1 LPITLPIFIE
11 LVFGT
16 RERIK
21 QAQLRL
27 GREQR
32 LVIVRPVKIDEV
44 VAELFQDRQC
54 RWRTVDELTR
64 AAGNREA
71 ALDDQVIF
79 TRLDPSL
86 DKFWI

>member
-1 LPITLPIFIE
+1 MLPIF
-11 LVFGT
+11 LKLLFSP

-32 LVIVRPVKIDEV
+32 LVIVRPMKIDKL
-44 VAELFQDRQC
+44 VAELFQDRQR

-64 AAGNREA
+64 AAGNRET
-71 ALDDQVIF
+71 ALDD
-79 TRLDPSL
+79 
-86 DKFWI
+86 